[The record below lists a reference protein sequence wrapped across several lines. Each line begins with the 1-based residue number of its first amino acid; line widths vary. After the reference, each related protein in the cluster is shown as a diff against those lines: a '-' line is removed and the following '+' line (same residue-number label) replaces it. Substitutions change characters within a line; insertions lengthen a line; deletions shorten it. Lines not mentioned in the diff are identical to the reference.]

1 MFVSEVFFQISAIIL
16 LATII
21 AAIVKA
27 LKQPLLIA
35 YIITGIVVSPI
46 MINLVE
52 TTTIFSTTAQMGI
65 ALLLFIIGLHLNPQ
79 MIKKEFNYGIVQISV
94 LQILITFLLAIPLLM
109 LLNIQPLSMLYIAI
123 GLAFT
128 STIVTMKVLYDKRD
142 LGTLHGRILI
152 GMLLIQDILAAIL
165 IMFHATPMQNIVESV
180 GLLTIKGVV
189 ILIIL
194 WAASRY
200 LFPRVECFLGSSLE
214 MLLLFSLGWC
224 FAIASL
230 FEYLGFS
237 IEIGALLAG
246 IALSSSP
253 LHYEITSRISPL
265 RDFFIVLFFIYLGAQ
280 VNINT
285 FFNIVIPAILLSMFV
300 LIVKPLIVMVLLGAY
315 RYSKKPIFLSGIYN
329 TNISEFSLILI
340 TLGMRFNYV
349 GQETL
354 SLMTVTAIIT
364 IFISTYL
371 MLYGQKIYPKISRF
385 LKIFERKGKK
395 IDEHKYTKDENY
407 KVIIFG
413 FDRIGYSLLK
423 TLKNLKE
430 PYLIVDHDPEK
441 IIELS
446 KKGIECKF
454 GDASD
459 IEFLQTLNLKN
470 VKMVI
475 STIPD
480 LDTNMFLI
488 KQIRNTNKDAIIIV
502 VAYRIDDA
510 FELYKNGATY
520 VLMPHF
526 LGGSYIASI
535 IEKYRFS
542 AEKFLKE
549 QLTHLEELEERKRI
563 RHEHPS
569 HRK

>member
-165 IMFHATPMQNIVESV
+165 IMFHATPIQNIVESV

-364 IFISTYL
+364 ISISTYL
-371 MLYGQKIYPKISRF
+371 MLYGQKIYLKISRF

-423 TLKNLKE
+423 TLRNLKE

-488 KQIRNTNKDAIIIV
+488 KQIRNINKDAIIIV

-542 AEKFLKE
+542 TEKFLKE

>member
-1 MFVSEVFFQISAIIL
+1 MFVPEVFFQISAIIL

-21 AAIVKA
+21 SVIVKA

-46 MINLVE
+46 MANLVE

-79 MIKKEFNYGIVQISV
+79 TIKKEFNYGIVEISI
-94 LQILITFLLAIPLLM
+94 LQILLTFLFAIPILM
-109 LLNIQPLSMLYIAI
+109 FLNIQPASILYIAI
-123 GLAFT
+123 GLTFT
-128 STIVTMKVLYDKRD
+128 STIVTMKIMYDKRD
-142 LGTLHGRILI
+142 LGTLHGRIVI

-165 IMFHATPMQNIVESV
+165 IMFHATPIQNIAESV
-180 GLLTIKGVV
+180 GLLTIKGLLV
-189 ILIIL
+189 LAIL
-194 WAASRY
+194 WTTSKY
-200 LFPRVECFLGSSLE
+200 LFPKIEWFLGNSLE
-214 MLLLFSLGWC
+214 FLLLFSLGWC

-253 LHYEITSRISPL
+253 LHYEIASRISPL
-265 RDFFIVLFFIYLGAQ
+265 RDFFIILFFIYLGAQ
-280 VNINT
+280 INPNT
-285 FFNIVIPAILLSMFV
+285 FLNVLPTAAILSLFV
-300 LIVKPLIVMVLLGAY
+300 LFIKPLIVMSLLGAY
-315 RYSKKPIFLSGIYN
+315 KYSKKTLFLSGIYN
-329 TNISEFSLILI
+329 TNISEFSLILA
-340 TLGMRFNYV
+340 TLGMRFGYAER
-349 GQETL
+349 ETL
-354 SLMTVTAIIT
+354 SLLTVTAIIT
-364 IFISTYL
+364 ISISTYL
-371 MLYGQKIYPKISRF
+371 MLYGQKIYPRISRF
-385 LKIFERKGKK
+385 LRIFERKGKK
-395 IDEHKYTKDENY
+395 IDEYRYTKDENY
-407 KVIIFG
+407 KIIIFG
-413 FDRIGYSLLK
+413 FDRIGFSLLK

-430 PYLIVDHDPEK
+430 PYLIVDQDPEK

-459 IEFLQTLNLKN
+459 IEFLQTLNLKS
-470 VKMVI
+470 VRMVI

-480 LDTNMFLI
+480 LDTNLFLI
-488 KQIRNTNKDAIIIV
+488 KQIRNMNKDAIIIV
-502 VAYRIDDA
+502 VAHRIDDA
-510 FELYKNGATY
+510 LELYKNGATY

-535 IEKYRFS
+535 IEKYKFD

-549 QLTHLEELEERKRI
+549 QLNHLKELQERKKI

>member
-16 LATII
+16 LASII
-21 AAIVKA
+21 SAIVKA

-79 MIKKEFNYGIVQISV
+79 MIKKEFNYGIIQISV
-94 LQILITFLLAIPLLM
+94 LQIFLTFLFAVPLM
-109 LLNIQPLSMLYIAI
+109 MVLNMKPASILYIAI
-123 GLAFT
+123 GLTFT
-128 STIVTMKVLYDKRD
+128 STIVTMKIMYDKRD

-165 IMFHATPMQNIVESV
+165 IMFHATPLQNIVESI
-180 GLLTIKGVV
+180 GMLTIKGLL
-189 ILIIL
+189 ILAIL
-194 WAASRY
+194 WTASKY
-200 LFPRVECFLGSSLE
+200 LFPKIECFLGSSLE
-214 MLLLFSLGWC
+214 LLLLFSLGWC

-280 VNINT
+280 VNIKT
-285 FFNIVIPAILLSMFV
+285 FFSILPVAILLSLFV
-300 LIVKPLIVMVLLGAY
+300 LFIKPLIVMVLLGAY
-315 RYSKKPIFLSGIYN
+315 RYSKKTLFMSGIYN

-340 TLGMRFNYV
+340 TLGMRFGYIGHN
-349 GQETL
+349 TL
-354 SLMTVTAIIT
+354 SLITVTAIIT
-364 IFISTYL
+364 IFVSTYL
-371 MLYGQKIYPKISRF
+371 MLYAQKIYQRVSKF
-385 LKIFERKGKK
+385 LKIFERRGKK
-395 IDEHKYTKDENY
+395 IDEHKYTKDKNY
-407 KVIIFG
+407 SIIIFG
-413 FDRIGYSLLK
+413 FDRIGFSLLK
-423 TLKNLKE
+423 TLKNMKE

-459 IEFLQTLNLKN
+459 IEFLQTLNLKD

-480 LDTNMFLI
+480 LDTNIFLI
-488 KQIRNTNKDAIIIV
+488 KQIRNVNKDAIIIV

-526 LGGSYIASI
+526 LGGSYMASI
-535 IEKYRFS
+535 IEKYKFS
-542 AEKFLKE
+542 TEKFLKE
-549 QLTHLEELEERKRI
+549 QLSHLEELEERKRI